1 MTRREILT
9 ELARKRVSAEAIRR
23 IDYVLTRHDRNR
35 ALAARIMRS
44 LGIDRPCDDEDA
56 DVHHVVPGV
65 KARVVR

>member
-1 MTRREILT
+1 MTTREILT

-23 IDYVLTRHDRNR
+23 IDYVLPRHDRNR

-44 LGIDRPCDDEDA
+44 LEIDRPCD